1 MKIFTLRNALRLIL
15 LMLSVY
21 GFWVFLQPVIISG
34 IINIGNI
41 VGMGFSAL
49 LAVVVL
55 FSSRA
60 SRFLSARMKQRRG
73 KITIVSAAALLGCGA
88 LWCGVLSVLMATAMI
103 TQPESP
109 TTVIVLGCRVNG
121 DTPSASLLR
130 RVDTAADYLL
140 ANPSV
145 QVIVSGGQGAHEWIS
160 EAEAMKRV
168 LVQRGVSED
177 RILME
182 DRSTSTLENLTFSQE
197 MLAENGLSTSV
208 VVVSEGYHMYRA
220 LSFAERIGLD
230 AEGLA
235 APTVPWILPT
245 SWVRE
250 WFGITL
256 DTIRR

>member
-1 MKIFTLRNALRLIL
+1 MKMLTLRNALRLIL
-15 LMLSVY
+15 LLLSVY
-21 GFWVFLQPVIISG
+21 GFWVFLQPVIIAG

-41 VGMGFSAL
+41 VGMGFSVL

-55 FSSRA
+55 FSSRV
-60 SRFLSARMKQRRG
+60 SRFLSARMKNRRG
-73 KITIVSAAALLGCGA
+73 KFIIVSAAALLGLGVV
-88 LWCGVLSVLMATAMI
+88 WCGVLSLLMATAMS

-109 TTVIVLGCRVNG
+109 ATVIVLGCRVNG
-121 DTPSASLLR
+121 ETPSMALIR
-130 RVDTAADYLL
+130 RVETAADYLL

-145 QVIVSGGQGAHEWIS
+145 QVVVSGGQGANEWIS

-177 RILME
+177 RILLE
-182 DRSTSTLENLTFSQE
+182 DRSTSTLENLTFSKDL
-197 MLAENGLSTSV
+197 LAENGLSTSV
-208 VVVSEGYHMYRA
+208 IIVSEGYHMYRA
-220 LSFAERIGLD
+220 LSVAERIGLD
-230 AEGLA
+230 AEELA
-235 APTVPWILPT
+235 APTVPWLLPT